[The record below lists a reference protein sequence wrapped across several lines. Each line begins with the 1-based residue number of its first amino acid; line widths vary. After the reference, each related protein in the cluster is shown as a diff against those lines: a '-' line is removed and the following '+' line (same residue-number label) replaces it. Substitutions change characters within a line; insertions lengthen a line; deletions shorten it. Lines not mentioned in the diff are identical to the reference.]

1 MAKDIVRKLSFLICK
16 SYKYSIVF
24 RTFAKENQHKNI
36 SQYGRKNDKISGVG

>member
-1 MAKDIVRKLSFLICK
+1 MAKYIVRKLSFLICK

-36 SQYGRKNDKISGVG
+36 SYIPKILPVIS